1 MKLTKVD
8 LKLQSASG
16 DIYLID
22 IKTAK
27 PNAGAYREFKRTMLE
42 WTAAMLA
49 DDPNAKIHTLIAIPY
64 NPEHPKKYDRWTI
77 LGMLEIDQELLVAEG
92 FWDFLGGKGCY
103 EQLLD
108 VFEEVGVELR
118 DEIDEYFAKYVGG

>member
-1 MKLTKVD
+1 
-8 LKLQSASG
+8 
-16 DIYLID
+16 
-22 IKTAK
+22 
-27 PNAGAYREFKRTMLE
+27 MLE

-92 FWDFLGGKGCY
+92 FWDFLGGKECY